1 MLVGEGGL
9 LVDVGIAC
17 GREQLKTKMRGRP
30 RREGGKIEAFG
41 AGPWHFHW
49 GSVTYTQSR
58 GLWEKKRGSVRQW
71 RMVRRITSGG

>member
-1 MLVGEGGL
+1 MLVGEGDL

-17 GREQLKTKMRGRP
+17 GREQLKTKMRGRQ

-58 GLWEKKRGSVRQW
+58 GLWEKREGQ
-71 RMVRRITSGG
+71 